1 MHAIEPGFVRFQL
14 YSRFRNNTIHQQWIA
29 YITGDDNDDEEENP
43 IMGYYCTCR
52 TGARTLGT
60 CAHIVS
66 ILWYLGF
73 ARHQQQVKYPRISL
87 LYQILDAAER
97 PLPDLNNLPEIVN

>member
-1 MHAIEPGFVRFQL
+1 
-14 YSRFRNNTIHQQWIA
+14 
-29 YITGDDNDDEEENP
+29 
-43 IMGYYCTCR
+43 MGYYCTCI

-60 CAHIVS
+60 CAHIAS

-73 ARHQQQVKYPRISL
+73 ARHQQQVKYLRVSL

-97 PLPDLNNLPEIVN
+97 PLPPDLNNLPEIIN